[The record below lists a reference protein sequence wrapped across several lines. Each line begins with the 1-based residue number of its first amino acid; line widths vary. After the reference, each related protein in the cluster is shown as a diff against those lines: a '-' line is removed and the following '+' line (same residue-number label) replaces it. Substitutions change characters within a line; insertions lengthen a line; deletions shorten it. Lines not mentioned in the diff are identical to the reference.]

1 MHTPY
6 PLDRSH
12 DRRLDPGYTGTV
24 LVWDID
30 KTYLN
35 THFSTWR
42 GLLAIPFEFAVDKEP
57 IAGAVELLQGL
68 RHGSD
73 VESQLTPLFFISASP
88 PQLRRVIER
97 RMVLDGVQHDGI
109 TFKDQLALLRRGR
122 IRKLIDQTGYKLT
135 ALLLLRHEVPDAA
148 RWLMF
153 GDDAEDD
160 AAIFALFDEICSGL
174 RADPL
179 ARRLRERGTPDDDV
193 ASVCQLADDV
203 PRRGVVD
210 RIYIHRIRRTPVE
223 RYARYQGQVVATTN
237 FFETALHLLAEQQ
250 LRPHAAGRVGRAM
263 LTREGTVDALAET
276 LHDLGHRLRLSD
288 AAQDQVRASML

>member
-1 MHTPY
+1 
-6 PLDRSH
+6 
-12 DRRLDPGYTGTV
+12 V
-24 LVWDID
+24 LIWDID

-57 IAGAVELLQGL
+57 IPGAVELLQGL
-68 RHGSD
+68 RHGP
-73 VESQLTPLFFISASP
+73 EIEPRLTPLFFVSASP

-122 IRKLIDQTGYKLT
+122 IRKLVDQTGYKLT
-135 ALLLLRHEVPDAA
+135 ALLLLRRELPDAA
-148 RWLMF
+148 RWRMF

-193 ASVCQLADDV
+193 AGVCELAADL

-223 RYARYQGQVVATTN
+223 RYARYQGQVIATAS
-237 FFETALHLLAEQQ
+237 FFETALHLLAEGQ
-250 LRPHAAGRVGRAM
+250 LRPRDAGRVGRA
-263 LTREGTVDALAET
+263 LLGRGDDVEALAET
-276 LHDLGHRLRLSD
+276 LHALG
-288 AAQDQVRASML
+288 AQLHLADPVLDEVRASMLSP